1 MKQLINDE
9 YSKKEIGGLFKSPIS
24 LVNASADDYACSLF
38 DEAHRM
44 YEWRGGIG
52 VPKNVN
58 IIERAVNAS
67 KVSVFFIDSD
77 QAVTVNDSATIE
89 SINAISDR
97 CRSKVYKLPRLETQ
111 FRVLGGNEYL
121 DMVKKF
127 LGFPDAPN
135 DYPIIDN
142 YDFRVFDSPTAM
154 RDELRKLNDFYG
166 KTRMV
171 AGYDYEWYSEKDPDS
186 YDIILENGEFKAKWN
201 LKTGKT
207 ADYSWLY
214 DEESF
219 EEVGCIHTC
228 QGLDMEY
235 CGVIIGPDMRYE
247 NGTIIFDQ
255 TKLAKTDKSSG
266 IRKCAPPLAEKLIRN
281 TYNVLMTRGMRGTFV
296 YCEDKALH
304 DYLNDLYAKCSKTNK

>member
-1 MKQLINDE
+1 
-9 YSKKEIGGLFKSPIS
+9 
-24 LVNASADDYACSLF
+24 
-38 DEAHRM
+38 M

-52 VPKNVN
+52 VPKNIN

-89 SINAISDR
+89 SINTISDR
-97 CRSKVYKLPRLETQ
+97 CHSKVYKLPRLETQ

-127 LGFPDAPN
+127 LGFPDAPK

-154 RDELRKLNDFYG
+154 RDELRKLNDFHG

-214 DEESF
+214 DKESF

-247 NGTIIFDQ
+247 NGTLIFDQ
-255 TKLAKTDKSSG
+255 TKLAETDKSSG

-304 DYLNDLYAKCSKTNK
+304 DYLNDLYTKCSKVNK